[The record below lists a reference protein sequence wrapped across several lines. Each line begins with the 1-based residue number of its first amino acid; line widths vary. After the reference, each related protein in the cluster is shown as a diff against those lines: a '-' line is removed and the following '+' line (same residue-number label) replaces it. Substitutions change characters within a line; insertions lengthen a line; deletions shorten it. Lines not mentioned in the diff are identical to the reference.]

1 MQVSAVIVSQFLLLI
16 TIPQNSALK
25 LLAGLG
31 GMPELIFSKIML
43 PHRGKTSF
51 SCYTH
56 KELFI
61 TIKEEDDETCFC
73 ICLILICYYYKCP
86 VFTTISR
93 HGNRPG
99 ATTTTCR
106 RNCYD

>member
-1 MQVSAVIVSQFLLLI
+1 MQVSAAIVSQFLLHL
-16 TIPQNSALK
+16 TTPQNSAIRLQ
-25 LLAGLG
+25 AGLD
-31 GMPELIFSKIML
+31 GMQELISSKIML
-43 PHRGKTSF
+43 THRGRSSF

-73 ICLILICYYYKCP
+73 NRLILICYFHKCP

-93 HGNRPG
+93 HGNGPG
-99 ATTTTCR
+99 AATATCR
-106 RNCYD
+106 RNC